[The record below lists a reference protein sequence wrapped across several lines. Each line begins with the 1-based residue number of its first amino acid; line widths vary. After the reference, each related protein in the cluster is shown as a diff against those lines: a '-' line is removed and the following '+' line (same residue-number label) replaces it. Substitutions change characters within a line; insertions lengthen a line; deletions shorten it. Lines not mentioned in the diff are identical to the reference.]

1 MATHCTLVW
10 TGVCTPV
17 RLSFQQLFTDY
28 RTVWHELAAAR
39 GLVESDILQL
49 NDGQF
54 ADFVFSWDY
63 DMFGDGSKLR
73 RAGFTAMR
81 ATDEMFFSLFA
92 QLRAARIIP
101 RQGMLFS
108 GTNPLYSLMTVING
122 LVNMREAISVLLMA
136 LPVIGLYLVIRNGV
150 RSFRQPKRIV
160 SDAQQEEN
168 IH

>member
-81 ATDEMFFSLFA
+81 ATDEMFSACSHSSGRHALFPDRGCCS
-92 QLRAARIIP
+92 QERTRY
-101 RQGMLFS
+101 
-108 GTNPLYSLMTVING
+108 T
-122 LVNMREAISVLLMA
+122 
-136 LPVIGLYLVIRNGV
+136 
-150 RSFRQPKRIV
+150 RS
-160 SDAQQEEN
+160 
-168 IH
+168 